1 MVWTRNHLIEPYIIS
16 LLSHNFPLYP
26 LSPSEVHQLERDV
39 ITVLR
44 NAEITAELRTRME
57 AAQQQA
63 RRGAYQ
69 QNPARGVQQL
79 ARNTWLSARRGS
91 YQQNPARG
99 VQQLAR
105 NPWLS
110 ATRAQINQGFNG
122 LPPPYSWYDC
132 QNNWMPRPANWNTQQ
147 GAVQRFQMP
156 SNQGS
161 SNQGVQLPSNQQD
174 VDGNQPAAPEGE
186 G

>member
-26 LSPSEVHQLERDV
+26 LSPSEVHQLEQDL
-39 ITVLR
+39 ITILR
-44 NAEITAELRTRME
+44 NAEITAELRTRMD
-57 AAQQQA
+57 AAQQQ
-63 RRGAYQ
+63 
-69 QNPARGVQQL
+69 
-79 ARNTWLSARRGS
+79 ARRGS

-122 LPPPYSWYDC
+122 LPPPYSWYEC
-132 QNNWMPRPANWNTQQ
+132 QNNWMPRPANWNTQH
-147 GAVQRFQMP
+147 GAAQRVQMP
-156 SNQGS
+156 SNQVHSNHGP

-186 G
+186 

>member
-1 MVWTRNHLIEPYIIS
+1 MVWTRNHLIEPYFIS

-44 NAEITAELRTRME
+44 NAEITAELRTRMD

-63 RRGAYQ
+63 GRGA
-69 QNPARGVQQL
+69 
-79 ARNTWLSARRGS
+79 

-110 ATRAQINQGFNG
+110 ARRVQINPGFNG

-147 GAVQRFQMP
+147 GAAQRFQMSSNQVH

-161 SNQGVQLPSNQQD
+161 INQGVQLPSNQQD

-186 G
+186 

>member
-1 MVWTRNHLIEPYIIS
+1 MVWTRNHLIEPYFIS

-63 RRGAYQ
+63 RRG
-69 QNPARGVQQL
+69 
-79 ARNTWLSARRGS
+79 S

-110 ATRAQINQGFNG
+110 ATRLQINQGFNG
-122 LPPPYSWYDC
+122 LPPPYTWYEC
-132 QNNWMPRPANWNTQQ
+132 QSAGIENGFQNNWMPRQANWNTQQ

-156 SNQGS
+156 SNQVP
-161 SNQGVQLPSNQQD
+161 SNQGVPQNQNQLPSNQQD
-174 VDGNQPAAPEGE
+174 VDGNQPT
-186 G
+186 